1 MYSNDIYVKSKLDIT
16 DITNQIIEIKNE
28 IKHTHNELLVNNT
41 YLEKQISQMLE
52 EIDLVSNQLLEDIDN
67 YNYQL
72 TKKDL

>member
-28 IKHTHNELLVNNT
+28 IKHTQNELLVNNT